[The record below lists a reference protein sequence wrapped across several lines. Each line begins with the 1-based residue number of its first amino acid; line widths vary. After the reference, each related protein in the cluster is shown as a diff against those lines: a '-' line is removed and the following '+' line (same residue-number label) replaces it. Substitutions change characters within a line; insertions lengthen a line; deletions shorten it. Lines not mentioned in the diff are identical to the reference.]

1 MREGVSGLVKRGP
14 GWLGD
19 EIVQHLSRCSWN
31 FSLALAGGSS
41 PRALYQ
47 LLADSAGSSQVDWC
61 RVLFLWGDERNVA
74 TDHADSNARMVRESL
89 LASIQVPAANI
100 LSVPNPGGDAKQAA
114 RQYEGL
120 LRDRLPQGEDGFS
133 QIDCVLLGMGDDV
146 HTASLFP
153 QTAALNET
161 EAWVSANFVSKLN
174 AWRITMTAPL
184 INSARDVAFLIA
196 GSSKT
201 TALQTLWYGPY
212 IPEQYPAQMIQP
224 KAGDLTYFVDRP
236 AIGSLS
242 IPPVFRIFQ

>member
-1 MREGVSGLVKRGP
+1 
-14 GWLGD
+14 
-19 EIVQHLSRCSWN
+19 
-31 FSLALAGGSS
+31 
-41 PRALYQ
+41 
-47 LLADSAGSSQVDWC
+47 
-61 RVLFLWGDERNVA
+61 
-74 TDHADSNARMVRESL
+74 MV
-89 LASIQVPAANI
+89 
-100 LSVPNPGGDAKQAA
+100 
-114 RQYEGL
+114 
-120 LRDRLPQGEDGFS
+120 
-133 QIDCVLLGMGDDV
+133 GDDV